1 MNRKD
6 QNTRPLA
13 GPLIAIVVMLSVLGL
28 AMVLSASSIDALQ
41 LYGSPWAIFSKQ
53 VMWMLVGASAMVFA
67 ATKISMKNL
76 QWISSPFLVICF
88 IGLLAVLVPGL
99 GVYSAG
105 STRWIGV
112 GIFKVQPSE
121 LMKLAIVLFGA
132 SLLSRRKNQIEDWKS
147 TTRPLVIVSGAAITL
162 IMLQPDMGT
171 SIVIG
176 CIFFSLLFAA
186 CAPGRVMVLLGV
198 SGGVVGSF
206 LALHSTYRRERLL
219 SFVHPLASQTQGG
232 YQVVQSLVGMG
243 SGHLFGVGLGASTVK
258 WGFLPNDH
266 TDFIFA
272 VIGQELGLVGSLFVL
287 ALFGAF
293 GYIGFTIAKESQDE
307 FSHLVAI
314 GITTWIL
321 SQAFINIGAVI
332 GGLPV
337 TGIPLPLVS
346 FGGSSLVG
354 DMAALGILVAIAK
367 NNTNRDQAKNS
378 RSKAKPKLVSSQK

>member
-1 MNRKD
+1 MNKKL
-6 QNTRPLA
+6 QNSRPLA
-13 GPLIAIVVMLSVLGL
+13 GPLITVVVMLSVLGL

-41 LYGSPWAIFSKQ
+41 LYGSPWTIFFKQ
-53 VMWMLVGASAMVFA
+53 VMWMLVGASAMVFT

-76 QWISSPFLVICF
+76 QRVSSPFLVLCF
-88 IGLLAVLVPGL
+88 IGLFAVLIPGL

-112 GIFKVQPSE
+112 GILKVQPSE
-121 LMKLAIVLFGA
+121 LMKLALVLFGA

-147 TTRPLVIVSGAAITL
+147 TTRPLVIVSGTAITL
-162 IMLQPDMGT
+162 IMFQPDMGT

-186 CAPGRVMVLLGV
+186 GAPGRVLALVGI

-206 LALHSTYRRERLL
+206 LAFHSAYRRERLL
-219 SFVHPLASQTQGG
+219 SFMHPLASQTQGG

-287 ALFGAF
+287 SLFGTL
-293 GYIGFTIAKESQDE
+293 GYIGFTIAKETQDE
-307 FSHLVAI
+307 FSHLLAI
-314 GITTWIL
+314 GITAWIL

-367 NNTNRDQAKNS
+367 NNADRNPTSNPR
-378 RSKAKPKLVSSQK
+378 PKLKPELVRS